1 MRVMS
6 TNKVHP
12 ALLPPDL
19 LRNLLRHVKEKMRE
33 NPRLELPYDPD
44 ENIWKYYEV
53 MKVTPIIVEDL
64 MVVLLTIPLTDKSL
78 TMDVYKAHNLP
89 AVNTEVGI
97 SATRDYQNFPH

>member
-1 MRVMS
+1 
-6 TNKVHP
+6 
-12 ALLPPDL
+12 
-19 LRNLLRHVKEKMRE
+19 MRE
-33 NPRLELPYDPD
+33 NSRLELPYDPD

-78 TMDVYKAHNLP
+78 TMNVYKAHNLP

-97 SATRDYQNFPH
+97 LSHLSVRRRIFGCRTKWIICCTP